1 MFIKIHTEYC
11 TGELEGYSSFL
22 CIHIYI
28 NTYGVL
34 YITMFSRQNL
44 LNQKPFVTMNT
55 SNTTFLG

>member
-11 TGELEGYSSFL
+11 GGIRRLLVFFVHAYL
-22 CIHIYI
+22 YKYI
-28 NTYGVL
+28 RSI
-34 YITMFSRQNL
+34 ITMFSRQNL